1 MVPLKQETRP
11 FRALFPKNIQS
22 LELQISLL
30 KSTDCDGRASQCSLK
45 SCSSEFHSAM
55 RRMQSNAHE
64 RSSTGSR
71 LDDDFAFHVRMD
83 RAQIVIV
90 ARGRESEREL
100 GVLDES
106 FDRKP
111 WLGATTVWG
120 MASLLTQVTV

>member
-106 FDRKP
+106 FRP
-111 WLGATTVWG
+111 EALAWSYHG
-120 MASLLTQVTV
+120 MGHGLIVTQV